1 MNDTRTRILFCSE
14 AVTLSQVVRLVTLAR
29 ALDETRYRVTFA
41 CADFDERVFGG
52 TRFARRRVHSL
63 EPSALLG
70 ALRHGRRLYDT
81 RTLHAQAD
89 EDRRVFDEVEP
100 DLVVGDFRWSL
111 AVSAPLAGV
120 RHAALI
126 NAYFSPHA
134 ARSAFPVPDHPIV
147 QVLGERLTARYFPV
161 ALPHVFAHFA
171 EPLNQVRAAHGLSP
185 VGSLLE
191 VLTHADHTLYAD
203 PEALVPTPTAPPSHE
218 HLGFVPWA
226 PEGALPREI
235 AALPPEAPVVYA
247 TLGSSGSVD
256 VLPIVVEAL
265 GNLPV
270 TALVATAGRR
280 SPVEVPRNVHV
291 VDFAPGDL
299 AARRASAVISNGGSS
314 TSYQAL
320 AEGTPV
326 LGLASNLDQYLAMQA
341 VERESAGLLVRARS
355 ATVPS
360 VLLALRTL
368 LGSAAH
374 REGARRVQGML
385 RGAPAVD
392 RFRRFVARV
401 TGATRERPAARGPA
415 AALLA
420 TLAFLVASLPG
431 LPARAEPPPASDPRG
446 EIRFDIKVDGRGG
459 HVICALFRADGWL
472 EKPVATVKSKLRS
485 RRATCVFSSVK
496 PGMYAIVAFHDEN
509 DNGDIDKNF
518 LGIPTES
525 WCTSRNARAIFGPP
539 SFGAAKFLSRGNILR
554 LGGTM

>member
-1 MNDTRTRILFCSE
+1 MNDIRTRVLFYSE

-29 ALDETRYRVTFA
+29 SLDETRYDVTFA

-52 TRFARRRVHSL
+52 ARFARRKVHSL
-63 EPSALLG
+63 DPG
-70 ALRHGRRLYDT
+70 AVLRAFRRGRRLHEAPML
-81 RTLHAQAD
+81 RAQVE
-89 EDRRVFDEVEP
+89 EDRQVFDEVRP

-134 ARSAFPVPDHPIV
+134 TRGAFPVPDHPIV
-147 QVLGERLTARYFPV
+147 NVLGERLTARYFPV

-171 EPLNQVRAAHGLSP
+171 EPLNQVRAEHGLPP

-203 PEALVPTPTAPPSHE
+203 PEALVPTPTAPSSHE

-226 PEGALPREI
+226 PEGTLPRVI
-235 AALPPEAPVVYA
+235 AALPPEEPVVYA

-256 VLPIVVEAL
+256 VLPIVVQAL
-265 GNLPV
+265 GKLPV

-280 SPVEVPRNVHV
+280 SLGELPRNVHV
-291 VDFAPGDL
+291 VDFVPGDR
-299 AARRASAVISNGGSS
+299 AARRASVVISNGGSS

-341 VERESAGLLVRARS
+341 IERESAGILDRARS
-355 ATVPS
+355 ATVTS
-360 VLLALRTL
+360 VVLAVRTL
-368 LGSAAH
+368 LGSAVYH
-374 REGARRVQGML
+374 EGARRVQGML
-385 RGAPAVD
+385 RAAPAVD

-401 TGATRERPAARGPA
+401 TADTRQFPTTRRAASG
-415 AALLA
+415 LLA
-420 TLAFLVASLPG
+420 TLAFLVAWFSA
-431 LPARAEPPPASDPRG
+431 LPARGEPPRASDAKG
-446 EIRFDIKVDGRGG
+446 EIRFDVKVDGQGG

-485 RRATCVFSSVK
+485 RRANCVFANVK
-496 PGMYAIVAFHDEN
+496 SGTYAIVAFHDEN

-525 WCTSRNARAIFGPP
+525 WCTSRNAKAFLGPP

-554 LGGTM
+554 LAGTM